1 MVAYLML
8 FYKPFGL
15 ITIQLLLKIVAKC
28 SALKTLPTFF
38 LNTGKFRQI
47 QYPKIVCLK
56 KE

>member
-15 ITIQLLLKIVAKC
+15 ITIQLLLKIVVKY
-28 SALKTLPTFF
+28 STLKTFPTFF

-47 QYPKIVCLK
+47 QYPQTVYLK